1 MLPSPLLECTRQ
13 VPFGLAKLSPSC
25 LQRERYF
32 SRCGAKRE
40 RKSENDFRYPFPLK
54 AAVPQNEVP
63 RSPRFLLPMSSG
75 LPVWHFLRRLS
86 SSAVSKVSAV
96 ESSTLSA
103 NTWSNHFRPRR
114 FRPSRARAS
123 FNFSSNTAMSAGS
136 WDETGGVLAAGGVQY
151 AGDGNISLDI
161 RLSTPFFPPLGPRTS
176 LRGVASP
183 SLLPN

>member
-1 MLPSPLLECTRQ
+1 MTKPEWSSAPGF
-13 VPFGLAKLSPSC
+13 V
-25 LQRERYF
+25 
-32 SRCGAKRE
+32 
-40 RKSENDFRYPFPLK
+40 
-54 AAVPQNEVP
+54 AAVRLTLDSSSLPRPSSLLQDSTVCTLEDDLPFFLLSRP

-86 SSAVSKVSAV
+86 SSAVTKVSAV

-114 FRPSRARAS
+114 VRPSRARAS
-123 FNFSSNTAMSAGS
+123 FNFSCNTAMSAGS

-161 RLSTPFFPPLGPRTS
+161 RLSTTFFPPLRVPRTS
-176 LRGVASP
+176 ARGGRISISAVPTEGPLAR
-183 SLLPN
+183 